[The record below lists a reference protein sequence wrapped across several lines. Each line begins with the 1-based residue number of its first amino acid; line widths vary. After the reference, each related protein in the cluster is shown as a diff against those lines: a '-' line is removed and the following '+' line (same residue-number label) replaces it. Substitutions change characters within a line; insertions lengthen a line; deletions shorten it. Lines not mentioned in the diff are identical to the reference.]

1 MNNNDTIAAIATPP
15 GEGGVGIVRISGSPS
30 TSLRTGKVWKIADE
44 IFQGSETPSS
54 KEGGTFVFGKIT
66 DGDGKEIDEGLC
78 LIFRA
83 PKSYTGEDTVEI
95 QGHGGAVVL
104 RKILRRVLEAGARM
118 AEPGEFTRRAF
129 LNGKIDLVQAEAVAD
144 LIHARSDRAAAAAL
158 EQLEGSLSGQF
169 NRLYDQLVDIAADLE
184 TTLDFVEDELPDEV
198 FPTLGKKL
206 DGGFQTL
213 ERLLSTWDE
222 GRLLREGAR
231 VVIMGRPNAGKST
244 LFNALLGHDRAIVTE
259 FAGTTRDVIEEGF
272 VLDGI
277 PLRIL
282 DTAGLR
288 EAECEIERE
297 GIRRAREHAG
307 AADIAVY
314 LIDSSAPMSIEDE
327 EHLHRL
333 DVNRA
338 VVVLNKSDRRIAD
351 FRLPIADL
359 KPVDAALF
367 DGTGLDDVK
376 RAIALKLEM
385 GVDFPAPAHAVI
397 SERHRNLLE
406 LAHTELEH
414 AREQLTGLEDE
425 GVALA
430 AEHLRDALESLGQVT
445 GRVYHNEL
453 LDNIFSRFC
462 IGK

>member
-1 MNNNDTIAAIATPP
+1 MSTTDTIAAIATPP
-15 GEGGVGIVRISGSPS
+15 GEGGVGIVRISGSN
-30 TSLRTGKVWKIADE
+30 VWKIADE
-44 IFQGSETPSS
+44 IFQSLEKPSS
-54 KEGGTFVFGKIT
+54 KEGGTFVFGKVL
-66 DGDGKEIDEGLC
+66 DSAGNEIDEGLC

-95 QGHGGAVVL
+95 QGHGGSVVL
-104 RKILRRVLEAGARM
+104 RKILRRALDAGARM
-118 AEPGEFTRRAF
+118 AEPGEFTKRAF
-129 LNGKIDLVQAEAVAD
+129 LNGKMDLVQAEAVAD
-144 LIHARSDRAAAAAL
+144 LIHARSDRAAKAAL

-169 NRLYDQLVDIAADLE
+169 NILYDQFVDIAADLE
-184 TTLDFVEDELPDEV
+184 TTLDFAEEELPDEV
-198 FPTLGKKL
+198 FPMLGKKL
-206 DGGFQTL
+206 DDSFQCL
-213 ERLLSTWDE
+213 ENLLSTWDE

-244 LFNALLGHDRAIVTE
+244 LFNALLGQNRALVTDI
-259 FAGTTRDVIEEGF
+259 AGTTRDVIEEGF

-297 GIRRAREHAG
+297 GIRRAREHSA

-314 LIDSSAPMSIEDE
+314 LIDSSVPLFAEDE
-327 EHLHRL
+327 EHLSKL
-333 DVNRA
+333 KPA
-338 VVVLNKSDRRIAD
+338 QTVVVLNKADRKFPNYELRITD
-351 FRLPIADL
+351 YVPINASL
-359 KPVDAALF
+359 I
-367 DGTGLDDVK
+367 DGTGLSEIK
-376 RAIALKLEM
+376 AAIAAKLEA
-385 GVDFPAPAHAVI
+385 GVDLHAPAHAVI

-406 LAHTELEH
+406 LARTELET

-430 AEHLRDALESLGQVT
+430 AEHLRSALENLGQVT
-445 GRVYHNEL
+445 GRVYHDEL
-453 LDNIFSRFC
+453 LDNVFSRFC

>member
-1 MNNNDTIAAIATPP
+1 MSTTDTIAAIATPP
-15 GEGGVGIVRISGSPS
+15 GEGGVGIVRISGSN
-30 TSLRTGKVWKIADE
+30 VWKIADE
-44 IFQGSETPSS
+44 IFQPLEKSGPPSA
-54 KEGGTFVFGKIT
+54 KEGGTFVFGKII
-66 DGDGKEIDEGLC
+66 DAEGKEIDEGLC

-104 RKILRRVLEAGARM
+104 RRILRRVLEAGARM
-118 AEPGEFTRRAF
+118 AEPGEFTKRAF
-129 LNGKIDLVQAEAVAD
+129 LNGKMDLVQAEAVAD
-144 LIHARSDRAAAAAL
+144 LIHARSDRAAKAAL
-158 EQLEGSLSGQF
+158 EQLEGCLSGQF
-169 NRLYDQLVDIAADLE
+169 NTLYDRFVDIAADLE
-184 TTLDFVEDELPDEV
+184 TTLDFAEEELPDEV
-198 FPTLGKKL
+198 FPMLGKKL
-206 DGGFQTL
+206 GESFQCL
-213 ERLLSTWDE
+213 ENLLATWDE

-297 GIRRAREHAG
+297 GIRRAREHSA

-314 LIDSSAPMSIEDE
+314 LIDSSTPFSAEDA
-327 EHLHRL
+327 EHLAKL
-333 DVNRA
+333 KPSQT
-338 VVVLNKSDRRIAD
+338 VVVLNKVDRRIAD

-359 KPVDAALF
+359 NPVDTALS
-367 DGTGLDDVK
+367 DGTGLDDIK
-376 RAIALKLEM
+376 RAIAAKLES
-385 GVDFPAPAHAVI
+385 GVNMNTPAHAVI

-406 LAHTELEH
+406 RAKDEMEQ

-430 AEHLRDALESLGQVT
+430 AEHLRSALESLGQVT
-445 GRVYHNEL
+445 GRVYHDEL
-453 LDNIFSRFC
+453 LDNVFSRFC